1 MKRKDER
8 VDRQQLHH
16 LCHQL
21 LLMCRFYI
29 LIIILL
35 KEKGFL
41 YLLRLC
47 IPNMCQIRG
56 KTIEHFGNVSVVS
69 SLSYTS
75 ALYCYS
81 YMANTKHKRKLL
93 NHIRLHYYYIVII
106 VTDNTLHIY
115 IYI

>member
-21 LLMCRFYI
+21 LLMSRFYI
-29 LIIILL
+29 LI
-35 KEKGFL
+35 
-41 YLLRLC
+41 
-47 IPNMCQIRG
+47 
-56 KTIEHFGNVSVVS
+56 TIEHFGNGSVVS

-93 NHIRLHYYYIVII
+93 NHIRLHYYYSFII
-106 VTDNTLHIY
+106 VTGNTFHIY
-115 IYI
+115 IYIYFKFC